1 MNNQKYQRE
10 PKEDRPVIAICY
22 DFDKTLTPDD
32 MQAQGYIQ
40 SVGYDVGDFWVESN
54 GLAECNDMD
63 QNLAYMYKM
72 IEKAQGRVLFTKDT
86 LAEYGAK
93 VSLFPG
99 VEGWFE
105 RIRRYG
111 EEHGVIVE
119 HYIISSGLKE
129 MIEGTAVA
137 KNGAFKK
144 IYASSFY
151 YDGYGVA
158 KWPAQVVNYTNKTQF
173 LFRIEKGVLDINDPG
188 VNESFSPEEMR
199 VPFRNMIYI
208 GDSDTDI
215 PCMKLVTTYGGHSI
229 GVYNAETGDKAK
241 VYKMMRDGRVRY
253 YAPADYSEGTEL
265 DTLVKAIIDR
275 TVTNEA
281 LESIHYKCR
290 RECIQADRQSSEE
303 ERRKVD
309 LLIALENSRSFAT
322 THSVIAE
329 LKNIDQWNPDERE
342 ALFEIAVNNSQVF
355 YILQDTDVKAFYKS
369 LARSVKVL
377 SPNAQRVIDAME
389 AGES

>member
-1 MNNQKYQRE
+1 MGNQKYQRE
-10 PKEDRPVIAICY
+10 TKEERPVIAICY

-40 SVGYDVGDFWVESN
+40 SVGYDVADFWIESN
-54 GLAECNDMD
+54 GLAESNDMD

-72 IEKAQGRVLFTKDT
+72 IEKAQGRVLFTKET

-93 VSLFPG
+93 VGLFPG
-99 VEGWFE
+99 VEEWFE
-105 RIRRYG
+105 RIRKYG

-129 MIEGTAVA
+129 MIEGTSAA
-137 KNGAFKK
+137 RSGAFKK

-151 YDGYGVA
+151 YDSYGVA

-215 PCMKLVTTYGGHSI
+215 PCMKLVTAYGGHSI

-265 DTLVKAIIDR
+265 DRLVKTIINR
-275 TVTNEA
+275 TATNEM
-281 LESIHYKCR
+281 LESAYYRCK
-290 RECIQADRQSSEE
+290 RECIQVDKESSEE

-309 LLIALENSRSFAT
+309 LVIALENSRSFAT
-322 THSVIAE
+322 THAVIGK
-329 LKNIDQWNPDERE
+329 LKEIGQWSPGERE
-342 ALFEIAVNNSQVF
+342 TLLEIAVNNSQIF
-355 YILQDTDVKAFYKS
+355 YILRDSDVKTFYQNILKDIKTSS
-369 LARSVKVL
+369 L
-377 SPNAQRVIDAME
+377 NAQKIIEAME
-389 AGES
+389 ND

>member
-72 IEKAQGRVLFTKDT
+72 IEKAQGRVLFTKDI

-215 PCMKLVTTYGGHSI
+215 PCMKLVNSYGGSSI
-229 GVYNAETGDKAK
+229 GVYSSESNDKAK
-241 VYKMMRDGRVRY
+241 VHKMMREGRIRY
-253 YAPADYSEGTEL
+253 YAPADYSKGKEL
-265 DTLVKAIIDR
+265 DLIVKSIIDR
-275 TVTNEA
+275 TVVEFELNNTFFKCKKETEA
-281 LESIHYKCR
+281 FD
-290 RECIQADRQSSEE
+290 RENSEE
-303 ERRKVD
+303 GRRKLD
-309 LLIALENSRSFAT
+309 LINKLGSSRSFAS
-322 THSVIAE
+322 THTIIAQLKE
-329 LKNIDQWNPDERE
+329 VKSWSADEKEDLFSIALKNGQVLSILRDE
-342 ALFEIAVNNSQVF
+342 
-355 YILQDTDVKAFYKS
+355 DVKLFYRTLLKGMKS
-369 LARSVKVL
+369 LSK
-377 SPNAQRVIDAME
+377 NAQEVKKRLE
-389 AGES
+389 G